1 VISDNAISQRLSPKC
16 EEGLVYAMAI
26 RCGKLFFAL
35 VYSFATGLVS
45 AKFFPLLQRFG
56 SDCHTMADEPRR

>member
-1 VISDNAISQRLSPKC
+1 
-16 EEGLVYAMAI
+16 MAI